1 MFGVALI
8 VLLALLAGPAEAQ
21 SCAPKVALERAIQN
35 YGEQQVGYGVDY
47 KSQSYVTIYA
57 SSSGSWTFLMT
68 IKGQPKIICV
78 VGTGNKFQHNPG
90 GIVGFLEDGSMF
102 NLTYRADGEWSLKYL
117 DLKTMNWKSL
127 SSGNSWEVLI
137 APGSL
142 VGA

>member
-1 MFGVALI
+1 
-8 VLLALLAGPAEAQ
+8 
-21 SCAPKVALERAIQN
+21 
-35 YGEQQVGYGVDY
+35 
-47 KSQSYVTIYA
+47 
-57 SSSGSWTFLMT
+57 
-68 IKGQPKIICV
+68 
-78 VGTGNKFQHNPG
+78 
-90 GIVGFLEDGSMF
+90 MF